1 MTGPLLTEMR
11 TMNRHIV
18 ESGGYQTDINM
29 ESNTDP
35 IVIRDTTGLVTFH
48 NTAVDPET
56 GQEINSRQI
65 HILVNISNLV
75 DLGYPVFRDE
85 KLPDDPD
92 LLNDIIRFTD
102 ANGKPRKVKVIDN
115 RPSNTFGCSL
125 LFVEDVE

>member
-1 MTGPLLTEMR
+1 MTGQLLTEQR
-11 TMNRHIV
+11 ALNRQIIT
-18 ESGGYQTDINM
+18 EGGYEFDINL

-35 IVIRDTTGLVTFH
+35 IIIVNTQGNVTFH

-65 HILVNISNLV
+65 HILVNIPDLV

-85 KLPDDPD
+85 KFPDDPD
-92 LLNDIIRFTD
+92 LLDDIIRFVD
-102 ANGKPRKVKVIDN
+102 ANGKSRKVKVVDN